1 MALLVI
7 PPNMKDDITP
17 ILSKIFQKTEE
28 GIFPNSPYETRISQ
42 ITKQTTIIEME
53 FSDYQSLG
61 GEEGKS
67 WLQL

>member
-7 PPNMKDDITP
+7 PPNIKDGITP
-17 ILSKIFQKTEE
+17 ILCKIFQKTEE
-28 GIFPNSPYETRISQ
+28 GILPNSPYKTRISQ
-42 ITKQTTIIEME
+42 ITKQTIIEME

-67 WLQL
+67 